1 MENSQI
7 DLSFLEEA
15 EPQQTQENIQDKII
29 NQYKRKYITTR
40 TKYCPSRVKS
50 RNFLSNISYTG
61 LNKSDLFNEN
71 FILDVFVLLKNLN
84 PFSLNWKVVDKIKHE
99 MVYMLW
105 KECVPIEFYRCICDE
120 KNFVYLDGQEITHGK
135 VLEIVCNFFDE
146 SDENI
151 TLLQEQLARFKDVY
165 QYVYSHVFP
174 EVYTASEK
182 RGFNLKSN
190 FHILFKT
197 YRDKMILQQQT
208 FAKNAANFNHQ
219 EFEQKPIKLAINF
232 LKWFFFSVI

>member
-1 MENSQI
+1 
-7 DLSFLEEA
+7 
-15 EPQQTQENIQDKII
+15 
-29 NQYKRKYITTR
+29 
-40 TKYCPSRVKS
+40 
-50 RNFLSNISYTG
+50 
-61 LNKSDLFNEN
+61 
-71 FILDVFVLLKNLN
+71 
-84 PFSLNWKVVDKIKHE
+84 

-197 YRDKMILQQQT
+197 YRDKIILQQQT
-208 FAKNAANFNHQ
+208 LAKNAANFNHQ
-219 EFEQKPIKLAINF
+219 EEFEQKPIKLAINF
-232 LKWFFFSVI
+232 LK